1 VKIRAIIK
9 IDDSSFD
16 FSTRFSQ
23 VSLRQSVGG
32 HHTCDISVDLNLA
45 QGALNARAAEWIGK
59 KLSIGIGKV
68 ADENYDEEPILVQ
81 TFTGF
86 VTSVSMQRHAGSN
99 QIIISGKSPTIGLDS
114 GPHMKI
120 FTQKTLEEIVTDVIK
135 TGSYQSLF
143 GNKTIKIE
151 PKNVKEGKDEGTLPY
166 IVQYKESDWNF
177 LGRLAARYGKWL
189 YYDGQTLHF
198 IDQPEV
204 STAIDL
210 SYASDLIHLS
220 CAVKAVPKDFTFS
233 AYDYREN
240 KDLETAA
247 DYEDNPGASE
257 LADTIMET
265 ASKSIFPTK
274 PALFIH
280 QTITQAELDL
290 MIDRR
295 EQAHIN
301 DMIHLTGSCRN
312 PALRIGGMVKI
323 DDKDWFEED
332 YGTYQITSITHEISH
347 GGNYTNHFEAL
358 PQQVRVP
365 ILTHSTDPPF
375 CEDQVAEVIKIDDD
389 KKLGRVKVR
398 FRWQKGENPAVSE
411 SDLPWLRVAS
421 PYTGTNKGIYFL
433 PEIGDQVLVSFEQQH
448 PEKPFVLSG
457 FYHNDAKPEHHHA
470 QNDFKGI
477 KTRGQNSILFNDKSK
492 SESIEIR
499 SPKNIGIHAGE
510 KVQITAGKAIH
521 ISTEKNGQIII
532 NAGDG
537 GEIIIVGKKIVIKGQ
552 QNEHIVL
559 QNNSAVVNGG
569 DTAAIV
575 AEKTGIKGNEV
586 AIQGSTVGITG
597 ASGVNISGSSVKL
610 NS

>member
-1 VKIRAIIK
+1 MKIRAIIT
-9 IDDSSFD
+9 IDGSSFD

-32 HHTCDISVDLNLA
+32 HHTCDISIDLNLT
-45 QGALNARAAEWIGK
+45 QGALNARASEWIGK

-68 ADENYDEEPILVQ
+68 EDEQYDDVPKLLQ
-81 TFTGF
+81 TFAGF
-86 VTSVSMQRHAGSN
+86 VTSISMQRHYGSN
-99 QIIISGKSPTIGLDS
+99 QIVISGKSPTIGLDS
-114 GPHMKI
+114 GPNMQI
-120 FTQKTLEEIVTDVIK
+120 FAQKTLMEIVSNVVNQGNYKTLFQGKTNIK
-135 TGSYQSLF
+135 PQSQYS
-143 GNKTIKIE
+143 KQE
-151 PKNVKEGKDEGTLPY
+151 EGTLPY

-189 YYDGQTLHF
+189 YYDGETLHF
-198 IDQPEV
+198 VDQPEM
-204 STAIDL
+204 TTPTDL
-210 SYASDLIHLS
+210 SYGSDLIHLS
-220 CAVKAVPKDFTFS
+220 CAVKAVPRDFTFQ
-233 AYDYREN
+233 AYNYEEHKN
-240 KDLETAA
+240 LEVEAN
-247 DYEDNPGASE
+247 YEDNPGASE
-257 LADTIMET
+257 LAETIMDGASET
-265 ASKSIFPTK
+265 VFPTN
-274 PALFIH
+274 PILFIH
-280 QTITQAELDL
+280 QTVTQKELDL

-301 DMIHLTGSCRN
+301 DMIHLTGSSRN
-312 PALRIGGMVKI
+312 PKLRVGGMISI

-358 PQQVRVP
+358 PKEVRVP
-365 ILTHSTDPPF
+365 TLTHSTDPPF
-375 CEDQVAEVIKIDDD
+375 CEDQVAEVIKVDDD

-398 FRWQKGENPAVSE
+398 FRWQQGEHPAVSE
-411 SDLPWLRVAS
+411 ADLPWLRVAS
-421 PYTGTNKGIYFL
+421 PYAGGNKGIYFL

-457 FYHNDAKPEHHHA
+457 FYHNDAKPEHHHP
-470 QNDFKGI
+470 QNDIKGI

-499 SPKNIGIHAGE
+499 SRKDIGIHAGE

-537 GEIIIVGKKIVIKGQ
+537 GEVIIVGKKIVIKGQ
-552 QNEHIVL
+552 KDEHLVL
-559 QNNSAVVNGG
+559 QNNSVVINGG

-575 AEKTGIKGNEV
+575 AQKTGIKGNEI
-586 AIQGSTVGITG
+586 AINGSQVGIIG
-597 ASGVNISGSSVKL
+597 SSGVNIAGATVKL

>member
-1 VKIRAIIK
+1 VEIRAIIT

-32 HHTCDISVDLNLA
+32 HHTCDISIDLNLM
-45 QGALNARAAEWIGK
+45 QGALNLRASEWIGK
-59 KLSIGIGKV
+59 KLSIGIGTV
-68 ADENYDEEPILVQ
+68 EEEFYEMDPVLVQ

-86 VTSVSMQRHAGSN
+86 ITSVSMQRHAGNN
-99 QIIISGKSPTIGLDS
+99 QIVISGKSPTIALDS
-114 GPHMKI
+114 GPHIKA
-120 FTQKTLEEIVTDVIK
+120 FAQKTLLEIVDSVMKPYKST
-135 TGSYQSLF
+135 LF
-143 GNKTIKIE
+143 GGKIQID
-151 PKNVKEGKDEGTLPY
+151 PKPKGENQHQDEGNLPY

-198 IDQPEV
+198 IDQPEA
-204 STAIDL
+204 TTPIDL
-210 SYASDLIHLS
+210 SYASDLLHLS
-220 CAVKAVPKDFTFS
+220 CAVKAVPKKFTFN
-233 AYDYREN
+233 AYNYLEN
-240 KDLETAA
+240 KDLQETTN
-247 DYEDNPGASE
+247 YEDNPGFNDLTQSIMD
-257 LADTIMET
+257 LAT
-265 ASKSIFPTK
+265 ANLYIHE
-274 PALFIH
+274 PAHFIH
-280 QTITQAELDL
+280 QTVSEKELQF
-290 MIDRR
+290 MVDRR

-301 DMIHLTGSCRN
+301 DMIHLTGSSRN
-312 PALRIGGMVKI
+312 PSLRVGGMVNI

-332 YGTYQITSITHEISH
+332 YGTYQITSITHEISQ
-347 GGNYTNHFEAL
+347 GGNYTNYFEAL
-358 PQQVRVP
+358 PQEVRVP
-365 ILTHSTDPPF
+365 TLTHSTDPPF
-375 CEDQVAEVIKIDDD
+375 CEDQVAEVIKVDDD

-411 SDLPWLRVAS
+411 ADLPWIRVAS
-421 PYTGTNKGIYFL
+421 PYAGGNKGIYFL
-433 PEIGDQVLVSFEQQH
+433 PEVGDQVLVSFEQQH

-457 FYHNDAKPEHHHA
+457 FYHNDAKPEYHHP